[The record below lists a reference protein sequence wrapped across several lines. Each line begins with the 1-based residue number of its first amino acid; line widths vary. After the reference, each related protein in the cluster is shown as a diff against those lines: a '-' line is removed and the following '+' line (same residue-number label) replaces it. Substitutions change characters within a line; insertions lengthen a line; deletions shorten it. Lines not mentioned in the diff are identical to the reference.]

1 MTGRDHILSV
11 LSKGVEWDAIILARD
26 GLFAKQWKSELF
38 HEERMYDI
46 VRYNGYDENG
56 EP

>member
-11 LSKGVEWDAIILARD
+11 LSKGVEWDAIILARG
-26 GLFAKQWKSELF
+26 GLFAKQWSSELF
-38 HEERMYDI
+38 REERMYDI